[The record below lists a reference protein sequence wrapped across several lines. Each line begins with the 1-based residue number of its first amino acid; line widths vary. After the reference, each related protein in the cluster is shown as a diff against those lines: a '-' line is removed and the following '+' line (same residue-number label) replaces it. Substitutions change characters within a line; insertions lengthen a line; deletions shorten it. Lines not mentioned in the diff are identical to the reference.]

1 MSGGLELPIIQ
12 SLWIGEEL
20 SAMERLCITS
30 RENRIDK
37 NKTFPGIC
45 IYEEL
50 KKRYLGMGQ
59 NPCIYTGN

>member
-1 MSGGLELPIIQ
+1 MSGGLELPITQ

-50 KKRYLGMGQ
+50 KKRYLGIG
-59 NPCIYTGN
+59 